1 MSGNTLQVCRGWDLS
16 LWAED
21 LESNDGDIMILADD
35 FDCRSYNSSPV
46 KKRPQQRLNRVR
58 GALNRSCS
66 VPDSNNPPC
75 FLPPTHGD
83 ISEPVSNLT
92 EIGAEAPLWGDR
104 PYRLNR
110 GKSCESYP
118 HCGSEDNQMEKS
130 EIFFC
135 GEECEV
141 QGNRT
146 SQDSTCSTVSCQE
159 VEQGSPIHHNIPN
172 NHMTKS
178 MLCLN
183 EESQDEVR
191 LCDSKFFIRLFYS
204 IFLQIVLGS
213 SVWCWDVWRVSQEKT
228 LLMKRSVSLEK

>member
-1 MSGNTLQVCRGWDLS
+1 MLDNILQVCRGWDLS

-21 LESNDGDIMILADD
+21 LQSDDGDIIIRADD

-46 KKRPQQRLNRVR
+46 NRPQQRLNRVR

-75 FLPPTHGD
+75 FLPPTHGN
-83 ISEPVSNLT
+83 ISVPVSNLT

-104 PYRLNR
+104 HHRLNQ
-110 GKSCESYP
+110 SCESYP
-118 HCGSEDNQMEKS
+118 HSSTEDNQMEKS
-130 EIFFC
+130 EIFSC
-135 GEECEV
+135 AEECEV
-141 QGNRT
+141 QGNWT
-146 SQDSTCSTVSCQE
+146 LQDSTCLNVSCQE
-159 VEQGSPIHHNIPN
+159 AKQGSPIHRSLNIPN

-191 LCDSKFFIRLFYS
+191 LCKVIQWEFHGKECELRKVNS
-204 IFLQIVLGS
+204 
-213 SVWCWDVWRVSQEKT
+213 
-228 LLMKRSVSLEK
+228 

>member
-1 MSGNTLQVCRGWDLS
+1 MQVCQGWDLS

-21 LESNDGDIMILADD
+21 LESSDGDIMILADD
-35 FDCRSYNSSPV
+35 LDCRSYNSSPV
-46 KKRPQQRLNRVR
+46 KRRPQQRLNRGR

-75 FLPPTHGD
+75 FLLPTHGD
-83 ISEPVSNLT
+83 ISVPVSDLT
-92 EIGAEAPLWGDR
+92 EIGAEGPPWGDR
-104 PYRLNR
+104 PQRLNR

-118 HCGSEDNQMEKS
+118 HRRTEEAAGSPDNQMEKS
-130 EIFFC
+130 EMFFC
-135 GEECEV
+135 GEEREV

-146 SQDSTCSTVSCQE
+146 LQDSTSVSCQE
-159 VEQGSPIHHNIPN
+159 AEQGSPTHRSLNVPN

-191 LCDSKFFIRLFYS
+191 LCNVIPGICFFWLV
-204 IFLQIVLGS
+204 FLQIVPGS
-213 SVWCWDVWRVSQEKT
+213 GVWCWYVGRVSTEK
-228 LLMKRSVSLEK
+228 SFG